1 MQLSMKALRIA
12 VVLSFLPGTA
22 LAESQS
28 LGTVTAVDSTPD
40 GGGAP
45 SMAHYGPQSAPALAP
60 GKAPLSATEPST
72 IIDSRF
78 IDNAVLGDADFNQIA
93 NLAPGVSGG
102 FNSNGPG
109 IGESKLNLRGF
120 GDGEFNM
127 TYDGIP
133 FGDTNDFTH
142 HSTAYFPASTID
154 RVVVERGPGNA
165 DNLGYA
171 TFGGSV
177 NLFSP
182 NPSATP
188 SGKMGFLYGSDNTLL
203 FKARA
208 NSGALPWLGGAR
220 YLVNYQHNSSDG
232 YQSFS
237 PVKGDNVLFK
247 MLVPLGENTLVTL
260 LTTFNWNTYYQSDA
274 TKGQLTEALAQRFGK
289 DFALGNNPLMANY
302 YAYNRTRK
310 HTGFSYLR
318 LQSTLGEG
326 FSLDD
331 TVYYYFYHNST
342 LSSSA
347 KDPLAGLGAV
357 ILGNGKK
364 SLGIPGYDKLNGY
377 WLVGNILRL
386 HKDWS
391 FGRATAGLW
400 VETGATQRGRVDY
413 DLLTGA
419 PNYDQK
425 PVPGILPGIN
435 NIQFDQHS
443 GTRNLQPFAQ
453 FAWRPMESLTITPGI
468 KYLRFTR
475 SMSALINQNS
485 RLPAFYQQSYHS
497 TLPFL
502 TVNYRLNPENSAYL
516 QFAKGFLAPP
526 LDVLQTANGE
536 KNRLQP
542 ETTTNY
548 QLGFNHQSEH
558 WVWDAD
564 LYYIDFNNRYAI
576 DPNSPLSDPYY
587 YNQGGVIYKGVEGE
601 ATYALGNGLAIYANG
616 SINSAKSKATNLT
629 ISGAPRYTAAAAL
642 LYDMGPYHL
651 ALVYKRTGRQY
662 VRDDAQYPLAPL
674 NNLNLKLGY
683 DIVSPLP
690 RVKKLRLGFDV
701 YNLTDERG
709 AYKAKVKS
717 AQPSPGDTFNF
728 QAPRSFYGSVTASF

>member
-1 MQLSMKALRIA
+1 VFSHTVKTLQIA
-12 VVLSFLPGTA
+12 VLIA
-22 LAESQS
+22 LAPGMAHAADS
-28 LGTVTAVDSTPD
+28 LGTVTAAEAGSADAGGSTQ
-40 GGGAP
+40 
-45 SMAHYGPQSAPALAP
+45 SYGPQSAPALAP
-60 GKAPLSATEPST
+60 GKSPLSATEPT
-72 IIDSRF
+72 TVLDSHY
-78 IDNAVLGDADFNQIA
+78 IENAVMGDADFNQIA

-109 IGESKLNLRGF
+109 VGESKLNLRGF
-120 GDGEFNM
+120 SDGEFNM

-182 NPSATP
+182 DPSAKA
-188 SGKMGFLYGSDNTLL
+188 SGKLGFLYGSNNTLL

-220 YLVNYQHNSSDG
+220 YLVNYQHKSSDG
-232 YQSFS
+232 YQTFS

-247 MLVPLGENTLVTL
+247 MFVPLGESTLVTL
-260 LTTFNWNTYYQSDA
+260 LSTFNWNTYYQSDA
-274 TKGQLTEALAQRFGK
+274 TKGQLTESQALRYGK
-289 DFALGNNPLMANY
+289 DFALGDNPLLANY
-302 YAYNRTRK
+302 YAYNRTEK
-310 HTGFSYLR
+310 HTGFSYIR
-318 LQSTLGEG
+318 VQSALAEG
-326 FSLDD
+326 FSLDNS
-331 TVYYYFYHNST
+331 VYYYFYHNST
-342 LSSSA
+342 LSSSS
-347 KDPLAGLGAV
+347 KDPLAGLSSVVLA
-357 ILGNGKK
+357 NGKK
-364 SLGIPGYDKLNGY
+364 VQGIPGYDKLNGY

-386 HKDWS
+386 NKDWS

-419 PNYDQK
+419 PNFDQK
-425 PVPGILPGIN
+425 AVPGIISGIN
-435 NIQFDQHS
+435 NVQFDQHS

-453 FAWRPMESLTITPGI
+453 FAWRPTESLTVTPGV
-468 KYLRFTR
+468 KYIRFTR
-475 SMSALINQNS
+475 SMSALINQKS
-485 RLPAFYQQSYHS
+485 RLPAFYSQSYHS

-502 TVNYRLNPENSAYL
+502 TVNYRLDKENSAYL

-536 KNRLQP
+536 KNRLNP

-548 QLGFNHQSEH
+548 QVGFNHQSEH

-564 LYYIDFNNRYAI
+564 VYYIDFNNRYAI

-601 ATYALGNGLAIYANG
+601 VTYALGNGLALYANG
-616 SINSAKSKATNLT
+616 SINSAKSKETNKT
-629 ISGAPRYTAAAAL
+629 ISAAPLYTAAAAV
-642 LYDMGPYHL
+642 LYDAKPYHF

-662 VRDDAQYPLAPL
+662 VRDDAQYPLPAL
-674 NNLNLKLGY
+674 NNVDLKLGY
-683 DIVSPLP
+683 DIVPP
-690 RVKKLRLGFDV
+690 TPMIKNLRLGFDI

-709 AYKAKVKS
+709 VYKAKVKGP
-717 AQPSPGDTFNF
+717 QPSPSDTFNF